1 MGGRGLQDQVGGT
14 AAAAALPVP
23 AAPVPQDCDAPDD
36 SQAPTAPEAEAARVG
51 QEARA
56 AAESVRAATM
66 QRLADLKQ
74 RLKQVCVLTLCF
86 LAFGV
91 CPSDL
96 MLSSNSS

>member
-1 MGGRGLQDQVGGT
+1 
-14 AAAAALPVP
+14 
-23 AAPVPQDCDAPDD
+23 
-36 SQAPTAPEAEAARVG
+36 
-51 QEARA
+51 
-56 AAESVRAATM
+56 M